1 MGTPRA
7 RQPDRHHSGA
17 SAETDRLSGRTAARG
32 WEATVLRERAQLAD
46 LLAESPSLRQE
57 VPAIIAR
64 RLPLARRIVARER
77 AAHGEV
83 PAAPPELDEARVL
96 GEWLP

>member
-1 MGTPRA
+1 M
-7 RQPDRHHSGA
+7 
-17 SAETDRLSGRTAARG
+17 
-32 WEATVLRERAQLAD
+32 LREHAQVAD

-57 VPAIIAR
+57 VPAIIAH

-83 PAAPPELDEARVL
+83 PADPPELDEARVL